1 MLCLTLQRGKDLFI
15 MNELSS
21 VQTGYSKKYEFTLKD
36 DQCIF
41 LICPGEK
48 FNVTIEKK
56 VGEFCEFILKSK
68 IKFEEK
74 NIHSNIKNPMYMNHN
89 FLEIQLRE
97 DCIFRMKCISH
108 DKNTYICSIPT
119 LEYN

>member
-48 FNVTIEKK
+48 FNVTIEK
-56 VGEFCEFILKSK
+56 
-68 IKFEEK
+68 